1 MTAEKYYQS
10 LEAILANRSDF
21 EIKFYKL
28 AYRRGDYRFCRLAS
42 KGIKK
47 NDKVILIRAGIHG
60 DEISGPLSLLK
71 YFNEIADYVHG
82 LGLKLIIYPLGNPS
96 GFEKGLRY
104 NIDNDKG
111 AAGNND
117 FLRYE
122 LGDGTLADDI
132 KSGVKFKHWFWSSE
146 QKLKIAL
153 AKETKLMHRLL
164 RSDPLKQIVACLD
177 LHQDYITPVAPAA
190 CYHYAFGN
198 LNCYRKIISQLKK
211 EILVW
216 GNQVIGAGYNVLL
229 DKTGKVKSKK
239 LSDDAMVSD
248 ASGFI
253 KRHDGTLPDLFWRL
267 GAKYCVTSETT
278 GATPMEIA
286 MKVNLI
292 WIKGL
297 AELVSVSSSSRRG
310 STP

>member
-1 MTAEKYYQS
+1 MAKRMTAEKYYQS
-10 LEAILANRSDF
+10 LKSVVAKQSDF
-21 EIKFYKL
+21 RISFSKLRYKGGE
-28 AYRRGDYRFCRLAS
+28 YQFCRLAS

-47 NDKVILIRAGIHG
+47 SDKIILIRAGIHG

-71 YFNEIADYVHG
+71 YFDEIVDYVHG

-122 LGDGTLADDI
+122 LSDGTLTDDLETG
-132 KSGVKFKHWFWSSE
+132 KKFKCWLWSSDP
-146 QKLKIAL
+146 KLKIKL

-164 RSDPLKQIVACLD
+164 KKDPLDQVVACLD
-177 LHQDYITPVAPAA
+177 LHQDYISPEAPVA

-198 LNCYRKIISQLKK
+198 LKCYQKIVGQLKK
-211 EILVW
+211 EIKIW
-216 GNQVIGAGYNVLL
+216 SHEVIGAGYDAGSVM
-229 DKTGKVKSKK
+229 
-239 LSDDAMVSD
+239 SDDN
-248 ASGFI
+248 GFI
-253 KRHDGTLPDLFWRL
+253 KRHDGSLTDLCWRL
-267 GAKYCVTSETT
+267 GVKYNVASETT
-278 GATPMEIA
+278 GATAMELA

-297 AELVSVSSSSRRG
+297 ADLVSKK
-310 STP
+310 